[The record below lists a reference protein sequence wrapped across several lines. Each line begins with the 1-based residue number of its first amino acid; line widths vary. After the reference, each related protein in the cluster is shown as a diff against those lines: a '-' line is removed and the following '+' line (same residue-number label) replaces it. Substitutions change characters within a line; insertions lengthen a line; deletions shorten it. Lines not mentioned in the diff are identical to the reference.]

1 MQSLLSQ
8 PAQTAT
14 TPSASMRTRREAAPE
29 NVSAGFIVALAAH
42 IAILGGGAVW
52 ALWAHASSSAW
63 GEHTLQSGSISATMV
78 PSIPLPPK
86 QRFDENKVL
95 TSETPS
101 AAPTPPKAKAEP
113 PPKPNEVLIPTK
125 AISKP
130 AKVAEKPAPEPPKRP
145 QPDVPDPKKAPM
157 GETSGVRIP
166 EAVQQVKNGTASITL
181 DDRSFGQRYAYYARI
196 VDQKVSESW
205 NTQPMFPGAATG
217 MRAVVVFTINADG
230 TPSDPH
236 ILTKS
241 GSPAFD
247 VLALRTIQRIEGFG
261 PLPQTKPITVE
272 FALDYKQN

>member
-1 MQSLLSQ
+1 
-8 PAQTAT
+8 
-14 TPSASMRTRREAAPE
+14 MRTRRQADRE

-42 IAILGGGAVW
+42 IAILGGGAAWVFW
-52 ALWAHASSSAW
+52 IHASSSAW
-63 GEHTLQSGSISATMV
+63 GEHTLQSGSISAMMV

-86 QRFDENKVL
+86 QRFKEENVL

-101 AAPTPPKAKAEP
+101 AAPTPPKAKAAP
-113 PPKPNEVLIPTK
+113 PPKPNEVLIPEKTITK
-125 AISKP
+125 PTKI
-130 AKVAEKPAPEPPKRP
+130 AEKPAPAPPKHAEVTP
-145 QPDVPDPKKAPM
+145 PDPKKATM

-166 EAVQQVKNGTASITL
+166 EAIQQVKNGTASITV

-230 TPSDPH
+230 TPSDAH

-241 GSPAFD
+241 GSAPFD

-261 PLPQTKPITVE
+261 PLPQSKPITVE